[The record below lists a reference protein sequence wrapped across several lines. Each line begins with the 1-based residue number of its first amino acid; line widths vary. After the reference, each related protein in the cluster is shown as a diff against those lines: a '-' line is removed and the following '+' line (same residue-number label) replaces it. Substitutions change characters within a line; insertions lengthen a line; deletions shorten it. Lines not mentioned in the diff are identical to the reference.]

1 MYKVLVVEDEKD
13 ISKIVCKYLEKENYE
28 YDLADNGFD
37 ALELFNANKY
47 HLVLLDIMMDGIDGL
62 EVIKRIREISNVP
75 VLMTT
80 AKVEEVDRIK
90 GFDLGADDY
99 VVKPYS
105 PRELMRRINVFIK
118 RVYPEQKALIVENLI
133 LNTENKIL
141 YKNNIEVKIS
151 SLEYRI
157 LECFMTNLNKVLSRE
172 QIIKMAF
179 SDFDGYDRSIDT
191 YIRRIRKKIESDP
204 NKPQLLQTKYGLGYI
219 MKEKYEKDN

>member
-37 ALELFNANKY
+37 ALELFNLNKY

-62 EVIKRIREISNVP
+62 EVIKRIRDISDVP

-80 AKVEEVDRIK
+80 AKVEEADRIK

-118 RVYPEQKALIVENLI
+118 RVYPEQKELSVENLV
-133 LNTENKIL
+133 LNTENKTL
-141 YKNNIEVKIS
+141 YKDNKEVKIS

-157 LECFMTNLNKVLSRE
+157 IECFMNNLNKVLSRE
-172 QIIKMAF
+172 QIIEIAF
-179 SDFDGYDRSIDT
+179 SNFDGYDRSIDT

-204 NKPQLLQTKYGLGYI
+204 NKPRILQTKYGLGYI
-219 MKEKYEKDN
+219 MKDKYEKDS

>member
-13 ISKIVCKYLEKENYE
+13 ISNIVCKYLEKENYE

-62 EVIKRIREISNVP
+62 EVIKRIRDISDVP

-80 AKVEEVDRIK
+80 AKVEEADRIK

-118 RVYPEQKALIVENLI
+118 RVYTEQKELSVENI
-133 LNTENKIL
+133 VLNTENKTL
-141 YKNNIEVKIS
+141 YKDSKEVKIS

-157 LECFMTNLNKVLSRE
+157 IECFMTNINKVLSRE
-172 QIIKMAF
+172 QIIEMAF

-219 MKEKYEKDN
+219 MKDKYEKDN